1 MNVIYLLVNRA
12 RSNFLPMVV
21 LSTKRHFMVIFGGG
35 GVVGGLNSMLLYS
48 VPVLVVLQFTR
59 HNRCNMLAH
68 DGFKTL
74 TLSKLNCSR
83 LIKQEQC

>member
-1 MNVIYLLVNRA
+1 MAKNIIGNLHANC
-12 RSNFLPMVV
+12 
-21 LSTKRHFMVIFGGG
+21 TICIIQIHGDIWGG
-35 GVVGGLNSMLLYS
+35 GVAGGFNSMLLS
-48 VPVLVVLQFTR
+48 IVTVLVVVQFPR